1 LGSNQGSNGYAL
13 NAYWQP
19 LQSGW
24 VPSVSAAYGW
34 NYVAGP
40 STPSNATNS
49 QTWMAGLQWSDVF
62 AKGNAAG
69 VAVGQPG
76 NAQGLPANATMWEVF
91 YRYRVSDNISVTPA
105 LFYVSNNQSFSGAS
119 SNVGGVIQ
127 TKFTF

>member
-1 LGSNQGSNGYAL
+1 
-13 NAYWQP
+13 
-19 LQSGW
+19 
-24 VPSVSAAYGW
+24 
-34 NYVAGP
+34 
-40 STPSNATNS
+40 
-49 QTWMAGLQWSDVF
+49 MAGLQWSDVF

-105 LFYVSNNQSFSGAS
+105 LFYVSNNQAFSGAS